1 MIILI
6 KNYLSMTPI
15 WKSTIKDC
23 ANLRKSFEMHAHPQ
37 YNSYPPN
44 EPTST
49 YSEQRGD
56 WSRCPTCWRRRWASW
71 GPGEGPCSCCV
82 ASTCTR
88 TPHTPPPGWKQKNL
102 FCLNSLRSIQHCLGF
117 ITAVSLIHQLSKFI
131 SRSSLSLQATKCFP
145 HLSQL
150 WGTTE
155 LDLVCCPVSIIMKGL
170 LLPFGLNPW
179 LSDSESYARST
190 EIKNFKILSC
200 F

>member
-71 GPGEGPCSCCV
+71 GPGGGPCSCC
-82 ASTCTR
+82 AAWTCMR
-88 TPHTPPPGWKQKNL
+88 TPHTPPPGWNTRICFVWLVYRVFNTVEVISQQSVL
-102 FCLNSLRSIQHCLGF
+102 FTSFLSSLVQAAFLCKGLND
-117 ITAVSLIHQLSKFI
+117 SLIWVSCEGQLNW
-131 SRSSLSLQATKCFP
+131 T
-145 HLSQL
+145 
-150 WGTTE
+150 
-155 LDLVCCPVSIIMKGL
+155 
-170 LLPFGLNPW
+170 
-179 LSDSESYARST
+179 
-190 EIKNFKILSC
+190 
-200 F
+200 